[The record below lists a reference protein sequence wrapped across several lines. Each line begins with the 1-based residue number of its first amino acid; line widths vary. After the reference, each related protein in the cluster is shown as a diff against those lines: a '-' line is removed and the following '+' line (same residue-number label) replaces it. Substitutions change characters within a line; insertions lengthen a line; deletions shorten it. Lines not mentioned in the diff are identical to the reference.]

1 MIFPGA
7 SDLGSV
13 LKKQP
18 DEHLARL
25 HREIVMQL
33 RTLAACALVA
43 SVVLGCGHSEEEWQ
57 AQLDKYNKLLQAK
70 SDDEARAKKKQAEL
84 EDELRQ
90 EQARSAEL
98 IKKLEAAGVD
108 MKKLNEELQNAATR
122 VSSLSSTLEEREK
135 ALAEYKARAKQL
147 EQIKA
152 RFEMLRKKLDE
163 LTKLGLAVNI
173 RRNRMVISLPGDV
186 LFESGRESLKKEGQE
201 VLLKVAGIIKADP
214 SLNGRD
220 YQVAGHT
227 DNKPLA
233 GGIFRDNWG
242 LSLMRARE
250 VLMFL
255 VNADKGGGLATERW
269 SAAGFGDTDPIA
281 PNDTDEGRQKN
292 RRCDLIVV
300 PSVEEMLDL
309 KAITN

>member
-1 MIFPGA
+1 
-7 SDLGSV
+7 
-13 LKKQP
+13 
-18 DEHLARL
+18 
-25 HREIVMQL
+25 MQL
-33 RTLAACALVA
+33 RTFAACTLVA
-43 SVVLGCGHSEEEWQ
+43 SIVLGCGHSEEEWQ
-57 AQLDKYNKLLQAK
+57 AQLDKYNQLLTAK
-70 SDDEARAKKKQAEL
+70 QDDAARAKKKQSEL
-84 EDELRQ
+84 EEELRA

-108 MKKLNEELQNAATR
+108 MKKLNEDLQNAATR

-163 LTKLGLAVNI
+163 LTKLGLAVSI

-186 LFESGRESLKKEGQE
+186 LFDSGRETLKKEGQE
-201 VLLKVAGIIKADP
+201 ILQKVAGIINADS
-214 SLNGRD
+214 SLKGRD

-255 VNADKGGGLATERW
+255 VSDKGGSLPLEHW

-281 PNDTDEGRQKN
+281 PNDTDEGRQRN

>member
-1 MIFPGA
+1 
-7 SDLGSV
+7 
-13 LKKQP
+13 
-18 DEHLARL
+18 
-25 HREIVMQL
+25 MQL
-33 RTLAACALVA
+33 RTIGVCTLVA
-43 SVVLGCGHSEEEWQ
+43 SILLGCGHSEEEWQ

-70 SDDEARAKKKQAEL
+70 NDEEAIAKKKQAAL
-84 EDELRQ
+84 EEELRA
-90 EQARSAEL
+90 EQARSGEL

-186 LFESGRESLKKEGQE
+186 LFDSGRETLKKEGQE
-201 VLLKVAGIIKADP
+201 ILLKVAGIIKADS
-214 SLNGRD
+214 SLIGRD

-255 VNADKGGGLATERW
+255 VNTDKGGGMPTERW

-281 PNDTDEGRQKN
+281 TNDTDEGRQKN

>member
-1 MIFPGA
+1 
-7 SDLGSV
+7 
-13 LKKQP
+13 
-18 DEHLARL
+18 
-25 HREIVMQL
+25 MQL
-33 RTLAACALVA
+33 RTLAACSLVA
-43 SVVLGCGHSEEEWQ
+43 AVLFGCGHSEEEWQ
-57 AQLDKYNKLLQAK
+57 QQLDKYNKLLSAK
-70 SDDEARAKKKQAEL
+70 NDEESRAKKRQADL
-84 EDELRQ
+84 EQALRE
-90 EQARSAEL
+90 EQARSSEL

-186 LFESGRESLKKEGQE
+186 LFDSGRETLKKEGQE
-201 VLLKVAGIIKADP
+201 ILLKVAGIIKADS
-214 SLNGRD
+214 SLIGRD

-255 VNADKGGGLATERW
+255 VNTDKGGGMPLERW

-281 PNDTDEGRQKN
+281 PNDTDEGRQRN